1 MSLFSGRRK
10 DGGPEPRN
18 MDAEPEIRP
27 TTATTQAT
35 PPSAPV
41 VASAA
46 AAPER
51 RLVDLA
57 PPKTGGG
64 GDVANI
70 GKSIVIKGDLSGNE
84 DLVIEGKVEGKVDLP
99 NNRLTIGAGGQVSAQ
114 VHAKNVVVVGR
125 VAGNVSAGERLEIQA
140 TGIVEG
146 DVEAPRLVVAEGAVL
161 NGSVKMSAKGAAAQ
175 ARPSTSTSPATGTS
189 SATPLASTGN
199 GQSETARL
207 I

>member
-1 MSLFSGRRK
+1 M
-10 DGGPEPRN
+10 
-18 MDAEPEIRP
+18 
-27 TTATTQAT
+27 
-35 PPSAPV
+35 
-41 VASAA
+41 
-46 AAPER
+46 
-51 RLVDLA
+51 
-57 PPKTGGG
+57 
-64 GDVANI
+64 ANI

-99 NNRLTIGAGGQVSAQ
+99 NNRLTIGAGGQVQAQ
-114 VHAKNVVVVGR
+114 VHAKTVVVIGR

-175 ARPSTSTSPATGTS
+175 PRPAPSTSTSTS
-189 SATPLASTGN
+189 TSATPLPATASSQGEAT
-199 GQSETARL
+199 RL

>member
-1 MSLFSGRRK
+1 M
-10 DGGPEPRN
+10 
-18 MDAEPEIRP
+18 
-27 TTATTQAT
+27 
-35 PPSAPV
+35 
-41 VASAA
+41 
-46 AAPER
+46 
-51 RLVDLA
+51 DLA
-57 PPKTGGG
+57 PPKSGGG
-64 GDVANI
+64 GDMANI

-146 DVEAPRLVVAEGAVL
+146 DVESPRLIVAEGAVL

-175 ARPSTSTSPATGTS
+175 PRPSTSTSTSTSTSPSSSS
-189 SATPLASTGN
+189 SATPLTSSGN
-199 GQSETARL
+199 GQGEAARL

>member
-1 MSLFSGRRK
+1 M
-10 DGGPEPRN
+10 
-18 MDAEPEIRP
+18 
-27 TTATTQAT
+27 
-35 PPSAPV
+35 
-41 VASAA
+41 
-46 AAPER
+46 
-51 RLVDLA
+51 A
-57 PPKTGGG
+57 PPKIGGG
-64 GDVANI
+64 GDMANI

-99 NNRLTIGAGGQVSAQ
+99 NNRLTIGAGGQVQAQ
-114 VHAKNVVVVGR
+114 VHAKTVVVIGR

-175 ARPSTSTSPATGTS
+175 PRPAPSTGTS
-189 SATPLASTGN
+189 TGTSTTPLPTTASSQGEAT
-199 GQSETARL
+199 RL